1 VNIDL
6 DLCRDQKSNME
17 YKKSK
22 KKVASPL
29 KAMFDTATMTRAKK
43 MVEKAR
49 MIQKD
54 RESKASLDFLNDTS
68 DFKDSP
74 PAKFTMVKSK
84 LKLKKNASKSNTK
97 ENRAKCET
105 ATSTSKS
112 SVSSSCESSLSQD
125 DVVVLK
131 VSNKFTDPVAVV
143 DLIDEKKE
151 SAGSSR
157 ENTTSSAD
165 ISDIGAMKTTD
176 SVDKSLQKI
185 CDENSDSV
193 VERKKTDNNEGCA
206 TESGNEMTKFC
217 QVCQSDVKF
226 TTFEQHIISCLRSK
240 FSRGK
245 GQFG

>member
-1 VNIDL
+1 
-6 DLCRDQKSNME
+6 
-17 YKKSK
+17 
-22 KKVASPL
+22 
-29 KAMFDTATMTRAKK
+29 

-131 VSNKFTDPVAVV
+131 VSDPVAVV

-193 VERKKTDNNEGCA
+193 VE
-206 TESGNEMTKFC
+206 
-217 QVCQSDVKF
+217 
-226 TTFEQHIISCLRSK
+226 
-240 FSRGK
+240 
-245 GQFG
+245 